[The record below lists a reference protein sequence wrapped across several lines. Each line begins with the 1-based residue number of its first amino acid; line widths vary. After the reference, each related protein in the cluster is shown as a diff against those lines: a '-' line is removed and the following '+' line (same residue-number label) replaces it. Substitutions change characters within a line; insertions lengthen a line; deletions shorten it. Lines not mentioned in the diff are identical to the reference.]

1 MVRSWTENGPCVQQ
15 SSAMS
20 YCTSQSEPRV
30 PAGAGADL
38 APGPARTE
46 IASGPLT
53 TPGARSGLKTMPR
66 SLDELW
72 DAANRLLARRT
83 DRFIPAACADDPELG
98 RRARLICR
106 FGFLGTLFGALYAA
120 FYLSISHLWGSLI
133 IVICSSGFALMPWL
147 MKRTGSLDIA
157 GNALS
162 FILTLG
168 FAALCC
174 LEGGMSGHAMAWLA
188 SVPLCALLMLGRKG
202 AGRWMLA
209 SFVACAVIVGLNLLG
224 VAMPPAYD
232 HKWEGLVSAAG
243 YLGFILFMFFL
254 GVIFETGRA
263 RAFGK
268 MQEAK
273 SELEASNAELVRL
286 NQEKNEF
293 LGIAAHDLKN
303 PLTVVIGTA
312 GLLGLSRDPER
323 TKLMAGKIVAA
334 GERMLHLIKNLLDA
348 NAIEQGRFTSNLQ
361 RSDLQAV
368 VREVIEN
375 NAPTAARKEIRLQL
389 ESNDAC
395 WAMTDRNATTQ
406 ILDNLISNA
415 VKYSP
420 LNTTVHIR
428 TGLQGGTAEVS
439 VRDEGPGLSE
449 ADQKKLFG
457 KFTRLTARPT
467 AGESS
472 NGLGLSI
479 VKRLAE
485 AMHGTVRCESRLG
498 DGATFILNLPTA

>member
-1 MVRSWTENGPCVQQ
+1 
-15 SSAMS
+15 
-20 YCTSQSEPRV
+20 
-30 PAGAGADL
+30 
-38 APGPARTE
+38 
-46 IASGPLT
+46 
-53 TPGARSGLKTMPR
+53 MPR

-72 DAANRLLARRT
+72 DGVNRLLAQRT
-83 DRFIPAACADDPELG
+83 DRFIPTACAQDPELG
-98 RRARLICR
+98 RRARLIGR

-120 FYLSISHLWGSLI
+120 FYLSIGHLWGSLI

-162 FILTLG
+162 LILTLG
-168 FAALCC
+168 FSALCC

-209 SFVACAVIVGLNLLG
+209 SFAACAGIVGLNLLG
-224 VAMPPAYD
+224 LTMPPAYD

-263 RAFGK
+263 RAFGQ

-273 SELEASNAELVRL
+273 TELEASNSELMRL

-323 TKLMAGKIVAA
+323 TKQMAGKIVAA

-348 NAIEQGRFTSNLQ
+348 NAIEQGRFTSNIN
-361 RSDLQAV
+361 RCDLQALV
-368 VREVIEN
+368 HEVIEN
-375 NAPTAARKEIRLQL
+375 NLPTAARKDIRLQL
-389 ESNDAC
+389 ESDTTC
-395 WAMTDRNATTQ
+395 WAMTDLNATTQ

-420 LNTTVHIR
+420 LNKTVHIR
-428 TGLQGGTAEVS
+428 TRASNGIVEVS
-439 VRDEGPGLSE
+439 VRDEGPGISAE
-449 ADQKKLFG
+449 EQTKLFQ
-457 KFTRLTARPT
+457 KFTRLSARPT
-467 AGESS
+467 GGESS

-485 AMHGTVRCESRLG
+485 AMHGSVRCESTPG
-498 DGATFILNLPTA
+498 EGASFTLQLPAA